1 MTAERVVVLVG
12 SPKGIEKS
20 ASSRLARV
28 VVGAMEKRMW
38 EAQWIHI
45 HRAVETEE
53 GVAKLLDAIDEADLV
68 LLASPLYVDSLPAP
82 TILALERI
90 AEHRAGGSGERVPR
104 FASLINCGF
113 VEPVQ
118 NATCQQILR
127 QFSRR
132 ARLEW
137 HGGISLG
144 AAGQTPRR
152 VLRALEEA
160 GDTLGLDLPVSD
172 AIEDATRK
180 PVMSARFYVLGG
192 NVMWR
197 RRAKRLGT
205 QDKLRDRPY
214 KQRRNR
220 RKG

>member
-28 VVGAMEKRMW
+28 VVRAMEKRMW

-45 HRAVETEE
+45 HHAVETEE
-53 GVAKLLDAIDEADLV
+53 GVAKLLDAVDEADLV
-68 LLASPLYVDSLPAP
+68 LLAAPLYVDSLPAP

-90 AEHRAGGSGERVPR
+90 ADHRAAGSGERVPR

-113 VEPVQ
+113 VEPIQ
-118 NATCQQILR
+118 NATCQQILE
-127 QFSRR
+127 QFSRE

-137 HGGISLG
+137 YGGISLG
-144 AAGQTPRR
+144 ASGRTPRR
-152 VLRALEEA
+152 ILCALEQA
-160 GDTLGLDLPVSD
+160 GDTLGLDLPLST
-172 AIEDATRK
+172 AIEDATKK
-180 PVMSARFYVLGG
+180 PVMSARFYVLRG

-197 RRAKRLGT
+197 RRAKTLGT

-214 KQRRNR
+214 KQGMRR